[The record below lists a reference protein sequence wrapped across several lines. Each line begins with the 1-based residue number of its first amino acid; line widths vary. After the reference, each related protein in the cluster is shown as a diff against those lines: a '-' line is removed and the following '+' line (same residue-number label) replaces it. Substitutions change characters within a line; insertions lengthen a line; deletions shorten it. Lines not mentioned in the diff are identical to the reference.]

1 MSLQDHV
8 VKGYRM
14 GLWLIKETV
23 KDLTDE
29 QMVQQPKPGMNHA
42 AWLLGHF
49 CLERVFFSNVA
60 PVNLEAP
67 AGWKELFMPGSTPV
81 AELGKYPT
89 KAVFLKE
96 LEATQA
102 AVEKAFLG
110 MSEADMEK
118 PTTNERMKEIFRS
131 SLVQSR
137 SADFQDKF
145 TATEE
150 AANSLHL
157 SFLITPFDSK
167 RADAAFQ
174 RVNDGC
180 AACHK
185 AFRN

>member
-1 MSLQDHV
+1 MSLHDHV

-23 KDLTDE
+23 KDLADE

-60 PVNLEAP
+60 PVDLAAP
-67 AGWKELFMPGSTPV
+67 EGWNELFMPGTTPV
-81 AELGKYPT
+81 AELGKYPK
-89 KAVFLKE
+89 KAVLMAE

-118 PTTNERMKEIFRS
+118 PTTDEELKDIFPTVGDTAVGLLMGHRS
-131 SLVQSR
+131 FHIGQL
-137 SADFQDKF
+137 SAWR
-145 TATEE
+145 
-150 AANSLHL
+150 
-157 SFLITPFDSK
+157 
-167 RADAAFQ
+167 RAMGLAPVF
-174 RVNDGC
+174 
-180 AACHK
+180 
-185 AFRN
+185 